1 MDTTHLN
8 KSIISSLKNND
19 LYYLRLMLDKNM
31 FTEQAVSVVKTLIP
45 KDLNASDSNS
55 DKTDDQYDMCDI

>member
-1 MDTTHLN
+1 
-8 KSIISSLKNND
+8 
-19 LYYLRLMLDKNM
+19 MLDKNM